1 MDLYVVRVKRLFPV
15 SKIRKDQRYIEECRR
30 IKAHR
35 QECLCHWIGVECDG
49 LEGGDGTLYL
59 REVPGAGWERGC
71 LRSGAGGSGEGDAGG
86 GGVRGGAWVPGG
98 AECAAVLPAFAME
111 GCGGF
116 RVACE
121 VAAYGEVFGAG
132 GEVAGG
138 AAGCE
143 AVCEDL
149 LRQSTVYSRQSTVSG
164 EEFGGETEKS
174 PSAGSGWTS
183 FVGCPERDVKRC
195 ERIV

>member
-1 MDLYVVRVKRLFPV
+1 MFPV
-15 SKIRKDQRYIEECRR
+15 SNIRKDQHYIEECRR

-35 QECLCHWIGVECDG
+35 QECLCHWIGVKCDG

-71 LRSGAGGSGEGDAGG
+71 LRGGAGGSGEGDAGG
-86 GGVRGGAWVPGG
+86 GGVLGGAWVPGG

-111 GCGGF
+111 GCGDF
-116 RVACE
+116 RVARE
-121 VAAYGEVFGAG
+121 AAAYGEVFGAG
-132 GEVAGG
+132 GEVVGG

-149 LRQSTVYSRQSTVSG
+149 LRQVNSLESIVSG
-164 EEFGGETEKS
+164 
-174 PSAGSGWTS
+174 
-183 FVGCPERDVKRC
+183 
-195 ERIV
+195 